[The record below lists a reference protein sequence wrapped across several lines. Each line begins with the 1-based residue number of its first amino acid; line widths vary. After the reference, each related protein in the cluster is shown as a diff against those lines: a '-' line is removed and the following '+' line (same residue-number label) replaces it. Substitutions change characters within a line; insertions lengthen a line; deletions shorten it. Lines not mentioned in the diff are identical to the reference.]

1 MKDLE
6 SPISLASVH
15 VFKDLCEELLRQGKR
30 VRFHAPGRSMYPT
43 IRENEAI
50 TVEPIEPSS
59 VNVGDIVLYRHDKG
73 LVAHRVVRI
82 DSTEPETA
90 PPCMLESCRSSL
102 VHLHS
107 FVTCEDTWGEA
118 EERVTGDQI
127 LGKVISVERKGR
139 SVDPYSRRA
148 KLRLLIH
155 TIGSR
160 LKRLVQ
166 PNYRKQP

>member
-30 VRFHAPGRSMYPT
+30 VRFQAPGRSMYPT

-50 TVEPIEPSS
+50 TVEPVEPSS

-82 DSTEPETA
+82 DSIEPETP
-90 PPCMLESCRSSL
+90 PPCMLEPCHSSL
-102 VHLHS
+102 IARYS
-107 FVTCEDTWGEA
+107 FVTRDDTWGK
-118 EERVTGDQI
+118 EEVLVTGDQI
-127 LGKVISVERKGR
+127 LGKVVKVERKGR
-139 SVDPYSRRA
+139 EIDPYSRKA
-148 KLRLLIH
+148 ELRLLFH
-155 TIGSR
+155 TLGSR
-160 LKRLVQ
+160 LKRLF
-166 PNYRKQP
+166 